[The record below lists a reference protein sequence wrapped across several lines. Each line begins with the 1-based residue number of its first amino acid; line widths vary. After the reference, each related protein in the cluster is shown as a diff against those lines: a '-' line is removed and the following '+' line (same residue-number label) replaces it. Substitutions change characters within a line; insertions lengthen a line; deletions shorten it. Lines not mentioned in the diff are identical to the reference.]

1 MPDELIGEGVLMLL
15 LTEAELAVVVVV
27 MLLLALVLPVVLLAK
42 SYRRCPPNRML
53 VVYGQGIPNGSK
65 CIRGGGVLVWPIIQ
79 DCAELSLEPIRV
91 PIVVER
97 IFTHGNDAVEVN
109 AVVTVAIGQ
118 GERMSANA
126 AERLIGLD
134 ERAIETMV
142 RDILVGNL
150 RRTVAM
156 RELAE
161 VKGDSEK
168 LSAQATEDAAPEV
181 GKVGLEI
188 LSYKIDRVIEK
199 A

>member
-1 MPDELIGEGVLMLL
+1 MLL
-15 LTEAELAVVVVV
+15 LTDPQTAVVIAVL
-27 MLLLALVLPVVLLAK
+27 LLLALVVPVVLMARA
-42 SYRRCPPNRML
+42 YRRCPPNRML

-79 DCAELSLEPIRV
+79 DCAELSLEPIKV

-118 GERMSANA
+118 GERMTANA
-126 AERLIGLD
+126 AERLIGCD
-134 ERAIETMV
+134 ERAIEKMV
-142 RDILVGNL
+142 REILVGNL

-161 VKGDSEK
+161 VKGDSQK

-188 LSYKIDRVIEK
+188 LSYKIDRVVEK

>member
-1 MPDELIGEGVLMLL
+1 MPDKLIGKGARMLL
-15 LTEAELAVVVVV
+15 LSGVEFAAASGAVLV
-27 MLLLALVLPVVLLAK
+27 LALVLPTVLLAK

-53 VVYGQGIPNGSK
+53 VVYGQGVPNGSK

-79 DCAELSLEPIRV
+79 DCAELSLEPIKV

-97 IFTHGNDAVEVN
+97 ISTHGNDAVEVN

-161 VKGDSEK
+161 VKGESEK

-188 LSYKIDRVIEK
+188 LGYRIDRVVEK